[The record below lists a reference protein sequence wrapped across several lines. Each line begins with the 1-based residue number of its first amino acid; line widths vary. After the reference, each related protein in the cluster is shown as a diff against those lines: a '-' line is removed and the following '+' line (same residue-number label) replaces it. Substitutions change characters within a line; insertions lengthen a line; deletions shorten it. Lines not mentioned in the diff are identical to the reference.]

1 MNFYGIF
8 CGTWKFHIM
17 KIFTNHMVKI
27 VKASHR
33 FRQIEKTFVA
43 KRRFFVWAVLLAG
56 ERLPEN
62 FAPFYSELTKIR
74 TRRRAADSTDS
85 TTRQGNA
92 VLVFVN
98 SL

>member
-56 ERLPEN
+56 KSVAAREKSP
-62 FAPFYSELTKIR
+62 YS
-74 TRRRAADSTDS
+74 AAI
-85 TTRQGNA
+85 NC
-92 VLVFVN
+92 F
-98 SL
+98 